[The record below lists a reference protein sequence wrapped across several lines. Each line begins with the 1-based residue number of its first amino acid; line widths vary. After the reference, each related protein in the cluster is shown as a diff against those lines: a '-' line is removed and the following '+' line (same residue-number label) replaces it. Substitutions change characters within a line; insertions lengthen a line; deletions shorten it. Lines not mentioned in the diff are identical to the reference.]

1 MQVVVVA
8 LSQPLAPFG
17 VIVDDC
23 PLGPSTFGAA
33 RRETLRSCGLAEPA
47 TKTPSAALASTTITG
62 PALVLSDEL
71 WVTPRALRSFLAATK
86 TATTTTRLA
95 LPPSR
100 LLSLL
105 LPLQDVELV
114 DKGVG
119 TGGALFPCAHVPAG
133 VTTTLAEALA
143 APPTVIAF
151 QEILVELPVPR
162 ALLGVTAPTTT
173 WPLTSTVALVAR
185 HWLHVLRASHLA
197 PQVWLLERALRH
209 PLRSA
214 LRVLSGLRPTSAARF
229 AAWKRAFVYRGK
241 NTVVHPSAIVE
252 GSILGDNVTVGPQAV
267 ILQSVLGDGVVVE
280 QRAHV
285 SQSTLG
291 PRTFVSLNSSLQA
304 CVTFEDADACANN
317 LQACV
322 VGSGCGLTSFAR
334 ALDTVLGGEVR
345 VDDGG
350 RLRGVGEL
358 PCGVA
363 FGPGSFVGAGVT
375 IAAGRVVPAGV
386 RLVAPAGSVVRA
398 IDRDLA
404 AGTFVVDD
412 GGLKRL

>member
-17 VIVDDC
+17 VIVDEC

-33 RRETLRSCGLAEPA
+33 RREALRALGLQEPA
-47 TKTPSAALASTTITG
+47 HKTDPSSTVTG
-62 PALVLSDEL
+62 PALVVSDEL
-71 WVTPRALRSFLAATK
+71 WVTRRALQAFLTATK
-86 TATTTTRLA
+86 TTTTTTRLA
-95 LPPSR
+95 LPASR
-100 LLSLL
+100 LLELVVA
-105 LPLQDVELV
+105 LQDLEI
-114 DKGVG
+114 DG
-119 TGGALFPCAHVPAG
+119 TSHRFPCAFVPAG
-133 VTTTLAEALA
+133 VTTSIADAFA
-143 APPTVIAF
+143 APGTVIPY

-162 ALLGVTAPTTT
+162 ALLGTTAPTTT
-173 WPLTSTVALVAR
+173 WPLTSTVALRAR

-197 PQVWLLERALRH
+197 PQVWLLERALRD

-214 LRVLSGLRPTSAARF
+214 LRAFAGALHLSKTERF
-229 AAWKRAFVYRGK
+229 LAWKRHFVFRGK

-252 GSILGDNVTVGPQAV
+252 ASVLGDHVVIGPQAV
-267 ILQSVLGDGVVVE
+267 ILQSIVGDHVVVE

-285 SQSTLG
+285 AQSTLG
-291 PRTFVSLNSSLQA
+291 PRTFVSLNSSMQA

-322 VGSGCGLTSFAR
+322 VGKGTGLTSFAR
-334 ALDTVLGGEVR
+334 ALDTVLGGSVR

-350 RLRGVGEL
+350 RLREVGEL

-375 IAAGRVVPAGV
+375 VAAGRVVPAGV
-386 RLVAPAGSVVRA
+386 RVTGPADAVLRR
-398 IDRDLA
+398 IPLDLIP
-404 AGTFVVDD
+404 GTFVVDD
-412 GGLKRL
+412 GGLRPL